1 MSASKYWSAVVSDIV
16 SWPDEL
22 FHDSILEVFKGV
34 SLASGISRTGLH
46 LDATSLLETISSSCS
61 DGSQLAIFDR
71 TVYIDIESDWDSISH
86 SGLDSEKLEK
96 AMYCGRSW
104 IVCLAGNLLLNLHN
118 SE

>member
-1 MSASKYWSAVVSDIV
+1 VSDIV

-34 SLASGISRTGLH
+34 SLASGSSRTGLH

-118 SE
+118 SEGLSRL